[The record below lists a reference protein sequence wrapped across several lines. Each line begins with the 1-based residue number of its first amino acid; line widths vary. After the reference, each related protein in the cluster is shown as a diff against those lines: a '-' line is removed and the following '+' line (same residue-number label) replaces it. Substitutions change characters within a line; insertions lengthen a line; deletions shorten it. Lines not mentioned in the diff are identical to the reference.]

1 MVRVLTSDERMIE
14 ALIRNGFA
22 MELANMLLGE
32 GEYAD
37 FEALASLDKH
47 SYRLKGMAARHL
59 EFVAEFGDISESVWK
74 GKLLLSPYPEYYEAW
89 KLAGFPGIG
98 SATLERLH
106 DERAKTL

>member
-1 MVRVLTSDERMIE
+1 MARAVTNDERMIE
-14 ALIRNGFA
+14 SLIKNGLA
-22 MELANMLLGE
+22 MELAKMLLGE

-59 EFVAEFGDISESVWK
+59 EFVTEFGDIGESAWK

-89 KLAGFPGIG
+89 KPAGFQGVG
-98 SATLERLH
+98 SAHAEHIIRST
-106 DERAKTL
+106 